1 MDVDAEQKVW
11 SPEQAD
17 ALAEFNVGANIFLTG
32 PGGSG
37 KTELIKEMVRQGL
50 QKNLTVQVCALT
62 GCAALLLKCG
72 AKTLHS
78 WAGIGL
84 ATQPLNEIEFKV
96 MNNRNTVKKWQKTDV
111 LIIDEVSMLSQ
122 KLFELLDDLGRRTR
136 KQYDLP
142 FGGLQLVLS
151 GDFYQLPPV
160 NKSNSEDPLSGN
172 FCFESPQWAATM
184 TKVIQLKKIFRQAD
198 PEYASI
204 LNDLRVGRLKRKGLN
219 ILKEQIGKPV
229 PDLFR
234 PTKLFSR
241 RREVDIL
248 NLKEYQALVGA
259 EFIFELNRPNV
270 DSLPLPLGPSDI
282 LIDKKITE
290 GQRAFEYDY
299 LEKSLLVEKRL
310 RLKVGTQVM
319 CVVNLDDTIVNGSQG
334 IIEGFIGGLPMVQFR
349 NGEKR
354 IMSYNVW
361 QSETYK
367 SVALAQIPLIYAW
380 GITIHKSQ
388 GCSLDVAE
396 IDVGDGIFECGQ
408 TYVALSRVKSL
419 AGLYLT
425 AFNLEKIKVNG
436 KVHAFY
442 QALAAGDSSTMT
454 K

>member
-1 MDVDAEQKVW
+1 
-11 SPEQAD
+11 
-17 ALAEFNVGANIFLTG
+17 
-32 PGGSG
+32 
-37 KTELIKEMVRQGL
+37 
-50 QKNLTVQVCALT
+50 
-62 GCAALLLKCG
+62 
-72 AKTLHS
+72 
-78 WAGIGL
+78 
-84 ATQPLNEIEFKV
+84 
-96 MNNRNTVKKWQKTDV
+96 
-111 LIIDEVSMLSQ
+111 
-122 KLFELLDDLGRRTR
+122 
-136 KQYDLP
+136 
-142 FGGLQLVLS
+142 
-151 GDFYQLPPV
+151 
-160 NKSNSEDPLSGN
+160 
-172 FCFESPQWAATM
+172 
-184 TKVIQLKKIFRQAD
+184 
-198 PEYASI
+198 
-204 LNDLRVGRLKRKGLN
+204 
-219 ILKEQIGKPV
+219 
-229 PDLFR
+229 
-234 PTKLFSR
+234 
-241 RREVDIL
+241 
-248 NLKEYQALVGA
+248 
-259 EFIFELNRPNV
+259 
-270 DSLPLPLGPSDI
+270 
-282 LIDKKITE
+282 
-290 GQRAFEYDY
+290 